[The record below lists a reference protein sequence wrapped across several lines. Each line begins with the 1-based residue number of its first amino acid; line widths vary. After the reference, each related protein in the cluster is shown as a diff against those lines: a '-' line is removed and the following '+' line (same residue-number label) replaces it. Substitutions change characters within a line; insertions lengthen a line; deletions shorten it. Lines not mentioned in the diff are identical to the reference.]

1 MGSVLE
7 RMREKYPDGIPLT
20 SEVPPDR
27 VADQVAKAATHL
39 PEGAIDEDVKA
50 LNEATAANDREKQI
64 LAILA
69 MAAKAGLRIAFP
81 A

>member
-1 MGSVLE
+1 MGAALD
-7 RMREKYPDGIPLT
+7 RMREKYSAGIPVKDP
-20 SEVPPDR
+20 ER
-27 VADQVAKAATHL
+27 VAESVAQAAEHL